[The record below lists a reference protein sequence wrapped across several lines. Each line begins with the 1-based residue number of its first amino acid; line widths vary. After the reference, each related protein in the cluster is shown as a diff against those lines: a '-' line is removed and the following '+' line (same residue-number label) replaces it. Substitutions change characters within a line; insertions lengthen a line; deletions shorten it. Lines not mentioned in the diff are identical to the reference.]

1 MYATNYFETA
11 ILNLLRGMSITAPSK
26 VYMALFF
33 NSPSESG
40 AAGTEVSYSGY
51 ARQEAVFSA
60 PAAMNNGIG
69 IQNSSDITFP
79 QAPASVGTV
88 THIGIL
94 DSLTGGNML
103 LYSELTESMVINA
116 NEAPVVVA
124 GEAQWWMTG
133 NISTAYKTK
142 ILNVLRAVN
151 CAGFSPYMSLYNGN
165 PESGGAEL
173 SGGGYGRVALTFTA
187 PEEQAT
193 GQMKTSNSVRATTS
207 RSTAAWGTWTY
218 DVIMDAASNGNPVFF
233 VARTPK
239 EVRKGLLVI
248 IEAGNLSLV
257 VN

>member
-11 ILNLLRGMSITAPSK
+11 ILNLLRGTSITAPSK
-26 VYMALFF
+26 VYMAMFF
-33 NSPSESG
+33 NSPTESG
-40 AAGTEVSYSGY
+40 TAGTEVSYSGY
-51 ARQEAVFSA
+51 ARQEVIFSA
-60 PAAMNNGIG
+60 PAAMHNGIG
-69 IQNSSDITFP
+69 IQNNSDITFP
-79 QAPASVGTV
+79 QAPAPVGTV

-116 NEAPVVVA
+116 NEAPVIVA
-124 GEAQWWMTG
+124 EESQWWMTG

-142 ILNVLRAVN
+142 ILNVLRGIN
-151 CAGFSPYMSLYNGN
+151 CAGFDPFLSLYNGN
-165 PESGGAEL
+165 PESGGSEL
-173 SGGGYGRVALTFTA
+173 SGGGYGRVALAFSA
-187 PEEQAT
+187 PAEQAT

-218 DVIMDAASNGNPVFF
+218 DVIMDAASNGIPVFF
-233 VARTPK
+233 VSRAAK

-248 IEAGNLSLV
+248 IEAGDLSLV